1 MTGKF
6 ITIEGL
12 EGAGKTTQA
21 QVLVEWLA
29 SRGHKIVRTR
39 EPGGTPVAEKIRN
52 LILDHHEEEIDPVAE
67 LLLVFA
73 SRKQH
78 VERLIR
84 PGIAAG
90 DWVVSDR
97 FTDATYAYQGG
108 GRCLDE
114 ALIREMELTVLDD
127 FQPDLTIW
135 FDCDAEVGLARA
147 SARGELDRIEQE
159 SMAFFNRCR
168 SAYERRAQ
176 AHPQRFIR
184 INANNPVEKVTEEL
198 LTALEAYFA

>member
-21 QVLVEWLA
+21 QVLVKWLE
-29 SRGHKIVRTR
+29 SKEREIVRTR

-52 LILDHHEEEIDPVAE
+52 LVLEHHEEAINPVAE

-73 SRKQH
+73 ARKQH
-78 VERLIR
+78 LEGLIK
-84 PGIAAG
+84 PSIDSGK
-90 DWVVSDR
+90 WVVSDR

-108 GRCLDE
+108 GRGLKE
-114 ALIREMELTVLDD
+114 SLIRDLEITFLDD

-147 SARGELDRIEQE
+147 SARGQLDRIEQE

-168 SAYERRAQ
+168 TAYAKRAE

-184 INANNPVEKVTEEL
+184 IDANNSEAQVTEEL
-198 LTALEAYFA
+198 LSSLEAYFG